1 MANSIA
7 RRIAFEALLRVETQ
21 GAHADEWLHARLAD
35 AKLKREDAALAT
47 ELVMGTLR
55 WQRLLDFLLERQL
68 NQNKDKGKQPSG
80 ARPGHGARKSEARG
94 ARDSASAQGIA
105 VSEMVQTAGA
115 PAVARL
121 DAEVRIALRLGL
133 YQLRWLERIPARAA
147 VHESVELVK
156 RARKASA
163 AGLVNAVLRNA
174 SPAPPEELVPHAWPL
189 AERLAVLGSHP
200 TWLVRRWLA
209 ALGEEATRALLAAN
223 NSPPRVT
230 CAVAAGESADWLIE
244 ELKSEGVEARPGR
257 WLRGA
262 LELVG
267 GVAARTRAFREGRVR
282 IQDEASQM
290 VALLLDTKPGMRVL
304 DVCAA
309 PGGKTLTLAEA
320 VGASG
325 SVVAADL
332 HVRRLRGMRERVA
345 RYPQVQMLA
354 LDAAAGELPVAG
366 EFDAILVDVPCSGTG
381 TLARH
386 PEIRWRLRVED
397 LAELRARQTAILL
410 HAAAR
415 LRAGGRLVY
424 STCSLEPE
432 ENERMV
438 EAALA
443 QRLELR
449 LVSVAAALATHL
461 RDSANAGALFDKGGF
476 FRTWP
481 HRHGTDGFF
490 AAVLERKVG

>member
-1 MANSIA
+1 MAISIA
-7 RRIAFEALLRVETQ
+7 RRIAFETLLRTEAQ
-21 GAHADEWLHARLAD
+21 AAYADDWLHARLAA

-55 WQRLLDFLLERQL
+55 WQRLLDFLLEPQL
-68 NQNKDKGKQPSG
+68 AKQHPT
-80 ARPGHGARKSEARG
+80 
-94 ARDSASAQGIA
+94 
-105 VSEMVQTAGA
+105 TAPDT

-121 DAEVRIALRLGL
+121 DAEVRAALRLGL
-133 YQLRWLERIPARAA
+133 YQLRWLERVPARAA

-163 AGLVNAVLRNA
+163 AGLVNAVLRRLA
-174 SPAPPEELVPHAWPL
+174 SETRTPEEQLLPRQWPL

-200 TWLVRRWLA
+200 TWLAERWLA
-209 ALGEEATRALLAAN
+209 ALGEEETRALLAAN

-230 CAVAAGESADWLIE
+230 CALAAGEKPEAAIA
-244 ELKSEGVEARPGR
+244 ELKKQGVEARPGR
-257 WLRGA
+257 WLRDA
-262 LELVG
+262 LQVVG
-267 GVAARTRAFREGRVR
+267 GAVGQTRAFAEGRVR

-290 VALLLDTKPGMRVL
+290 VARLPGAQPGMRVL

-309 PGGKTLTLAEA
+309 PGGKTLVLAEA

-325 SVVAADL
+325 CVVAADL
-332 HVRRLRGMRERVA
+332 HAHRLQDMRDR
-345 RYPQVQMLA
+345 LA
-354 LDAAAGELPVAG
+354 PHPNVHRLAMDASAPHWPLMG

-386 PEIRWRLRVED
+386 PEIRWRLRPD
-397 LAELRARQTAILL
+397 HLADLRAKQTAILL

-415 LRAGGRLVY
+415 LRPGGRLVY

-432 ENERMV
+432 ENEQVV
-438 EAALA
+438 EAVLA
-443 QRLELR
+443 QRPELR
-449 LVSVAAALATHL
+449 MAKATQALQEHL
-461 RDSANAGALFDKGGF
+461 RDPAAVSALFDQRGF

-481 HRHGTDGFF
+481 QRHATDGFF
-490 AAVLERKVG
+490 AAVLEHKGG

>member
-1 MANSIA
+1 
-7 RRIAFEALLRVETQ
+7 
-21 GAHADEWLHARLAD
+21 
-35 AKLKREDAALAT
+35 LKREDAALAT
-47 ELVMGTLR
+47 ELVMGALR
-55 WQRLLDFLLERQL
+55 WQRLLDFLLELQL
-68 NQNKDKGKQPSG
+68 TKKKAQCKPPARSTSLGPTRSG
-80 ARPGHGARKSEARG
+80 AISGGEMAPG
-94 ARDSASAQGIA
+94 
-105 VSEMVQTAGA
+105 T

-121 DAEVRIALRLGL
+121 DAEVRVALRLGL
-133 YQLRWLERIPARAA
+133 YQLRWLERVPARAA
-147 VHESVELVK
+147 VNESVELVK

-174 SPAPPEELVPHAWPL
+174 PTAPAEELVPRAWPS

-200 TWLVRRWLA
+200 TWLVERWLV
-209 ALGEEATRALLAAN
+209 ALGQEETRTLLAAN
-223 NSPPRVT
+223 NSPPCVT
-230 CAVAAGESADWLIE
+230 CAVAANASAEALAE
-244 ELKSEGVEARPGR
+244 ELQREGVEAPPGR

-262 LELVG
+262 LEIVSG
-267 GVAARTRAFREGRVR
+267 AVARTRAFAEGRVR

-290 VALLLDTKPGMRVL
+290 VARLLDVKPGMRVL

-309 PGGKTLTLAEA
+309 PGGKTLSLAET

-332 HVRRLRGMRERVA
+332 HVSRLRAMRERVA
-345 RYPQVQMLA
+345 RYPQVQMVA
-354 LDAAAGELPVAG
+354 LDAAAEWPLAG

-386 PEIRWRLRVED
+386 PEIRWRLRSED
-397 LAELRARQTAILL
+397 LPELRARQTAILVN
-410 HAAAR
+410 AAGR

-432 ENERMV
+432 ENEQVV

-443 QRLELR
+443 QRLALR
-449 LVSVAAALATHL
+449 RVSGAEALARHL
-461 RDSANAGALFDKGGF
+461 RESANAAELFDKGGC

-481 HRHGTDGFF
+481 QRHGTDGFF
-490 AAVLERKVG
+490 AAVLEKKGG